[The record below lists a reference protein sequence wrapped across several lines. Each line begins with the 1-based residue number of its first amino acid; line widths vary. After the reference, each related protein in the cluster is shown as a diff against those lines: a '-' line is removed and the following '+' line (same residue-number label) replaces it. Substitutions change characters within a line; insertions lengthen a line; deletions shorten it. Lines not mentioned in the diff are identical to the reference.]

1 MAVIQKRIGKDGRI
15 GWRALIRIKPH
26 PPVSKTFRTKS
37 NAERWASATETA
49 IHERRYFPEREAMRH
64 TLRDLMGRF
73 KSRIEKDRVK
83 KKAGQIAQANW
94 FADEAGDLL
103 LAELTSVKIADL
115 REKLSKDKAPGTVN
129 RYLAVLSRA
138 LNLAVREWGWLTDS
152 PMRNFERMKEPQGRI
167 RFLSDDERTRLLNF
181 CKEQEYSHLYDVV
194 LLALSTGMRQ
204 GEILGLTWSQ
214 VDLERGWILLE
225 KTKNQDR
232 RGIPLVGPALEAI
245 KSRSERRTD
254 DESLLFPPLRGEGL
268 ASIRKAWNTTLVK
281 AEIPNFKFHDLRHSA
296 ASTLLMSGASL
307 GEIADVLGHR
317 TLAMVKRYS
326 HIADEHRAKVLERM
340 SRHMFGGAG
349 DVSKK

>member
-1 MAVIQKRIGKDGRI
+1 
-15 GWRALIRIKPH
+15 
-26 PPVSKTFRTKS
+26 
-37 NAERWASATETA
+37 
-49 IHERRYFPEREAMRH
+49 
-64 TLRDLMGRF
+64 MGRF